1 VKITSIL
8 ARLIFSVDILILHC
22 AISSDVVEEN
32 SVFLGNVNFCKNCHF
47 LEKNSVSAEL
57 NFAREYV

>member
-1 VKITSIL
+1 MEIL
-8 ARLIFSVDILILHC
+8 LILHC

-32 SVFLGNVNFCKNCHF
+32 SVFLGNVNFCKNAIFWKRYTLH
-47 LEKNSVSAEL
+47 KISVSAEL